1 MNRSN
6 FGFYNDLTLQ
16 MDVIGALILRELHTR
31 FGRNN
36 VGYLWMIGE
45 PLMFATVI
53 GLLHAFQGMH
63 AGSGINPVPFGILGY
78 TVFIIFRG
86 IFGKAEGILDA
97 NSTLLYHKM
106 ISILNLSIARTIVE
120 TAGCTS
126 ALIVLLGATMVMGY
140 TDLPARP
147 LYLFGGI
154 GLLVWLSFGLGMIV
168 TAVTY
173 ERPTLGR
180 LVHPITYFTMP
191 LSGAFTMIDWLS
203 GPFKSFMEWNPMALI
218 FEYTRY
224 GMFEGAPDTHLAAA
238 YVSVYCAGLTYVGLI
253 LIKGARQRV
262 HLS

>member
-1 MNRSN
+1 MS
-6 FGFYNDLTLQ
+6 
-16 MDVIGALILRELHTR
+16 VIEALILRELHTR

-36 VGYLWMIGE
+36 VGYLWVIGE

-53 GLLHAFQGMH
+53 GALHAYQGMH
-63 AGSGINPVPFGILGY
+63 AGPGINAVTFGILGY

-86 IFGKAEGILDA
+86 IFGKAEAVLET
-97 NSTLLYHKM
+97 NSPLLYHKM
-106 ISILNLSIARTIVE
+106 ISILNLSIARAVVE
-120 TAGCTS
+120 TIGCTS
-126 ALIVLLGATMVMGY
+126 ALIILLGATMAMGY

-154 GLLVWLSFGLGMIV
+154 AMLVWLSFALGMIV

-191 LSGAFTMIDWLS
+191 LSGAFTMINWLPE
-203 GPFKSFMEWNPMALI
+203 PFKTFMEWNPMALI
-218 FEYTRY
+218 FECVRY
-224 GMFEGAPDTHLAAA
+224 GMFEGASDTYMDGA
-238 YVSVYCAGLTYVGLI
+238 YVAACCAALTYVGLI
-253 LIKGARQRV
+253 MIKGARERV